1 MIRRPPRSTRTDTL
15 FPYTTLFRSVG
26 DGPIGDARDF
36 LFAAAKAAERLAM
49 LRKDELA
56 ALHPAG
62 ARLAELAK
70 NRVDS
75 ARRAAIDREA
85 PDRLFAAVARPRE
98 NAPPGAGRDLRGAA
112 LAPHF
117 PHPEQA
123 VTIAGDVPVGD

>member
-36 LFAAAKAAERLAM
+36 LFADAKAAERLAM

-75 ARRAAIDREA
+75 ARRVAIDREA
-85 PDRLFAAVARPRE
+85 LDRMFEDVGRQRE
-98 NAPPGAGRDLRGAA
+98 NGPPVAGRARRGSS
-112 LAPHF
+112 
-117 PHPEQA
+117 EERR
-123 VTIAGDVPVGD
+123 VGQEWVRQGRSRWSPYH